1 MRPDPGYRVRHSRL
15 NRIGRF
21 AWQELALGI
30 WPAPQFSKPWQQLNH
45 DIPKRCISEVLNH
58 VYHSRL
64 QQLALSI
71 AIVELLRLLVARCAD
86 DVSIARH
93 VEQVIVRVV
102 MAQRAVM
109 WRDLDRKRAHELVL
123 DHEMMP
129 RLLLDGDDVLAR
141 ISLLVQSYSFVGA
154 GAGLNSITTRRIS
167 WAPVLVSPWLG

>member
-45 DIPKRCISEVLNH
+45 DIPEGCVSGILNDVH
-58 VYHSRL
+58 HSRL

-71 AIVELLRLLVARCAD
+71 AIAQPLRLFVARCAN

-93 VEQVIVRVV
+93 VEQIIVRMM
-102 MAQRAVM
+102 MAERAVV
-109 WRDLDRKRAHELVL
+109 WRDFDRKRAHELVL

-129 RLLLDGDDVLAR
+129 RLLLDGNHLRAR
-141 ISLLVQSYSFVGA
+141 VSLVFHSYCFA
-154 GAGLNSITTRRIS
+154 GAGLNSITIRRMS
-167 WAPVLVSPWLG
+167 

>member
-45 DIPKRCISEVLNH
+45 DIPEGCVSEILNDVH
-58 VYHSRL
+58 HSRL

-86 DVSIARH
+86 DVAIAHH
-93 VEQVIVRVV
+93 VEQVVVRMM
-102 MAQRAVM
+102 MAERAIM
-109 WRDLDRKRAHELVL
+109 WRDLNRKRPHKFVL
-123 DHEMMP
+123 DDEMMP
-129 RLLLDGDDVLAR
+129 RLLLDGNDVLAR
-141 ISLLVQSYSFVGA
+141 VSLVVHSYSFA
-154 GAGLNSITTRRIS
+154 GASLNSITISRMS